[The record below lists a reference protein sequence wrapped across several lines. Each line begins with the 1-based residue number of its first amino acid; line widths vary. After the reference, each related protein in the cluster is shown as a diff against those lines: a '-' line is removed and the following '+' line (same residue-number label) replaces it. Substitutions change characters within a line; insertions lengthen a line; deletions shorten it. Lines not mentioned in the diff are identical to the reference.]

1 MRPQRSFWLEDD
13 GDLQVFVPGL
23 MATGILVSIGM
34 LVWDGIKRFVPDVG
48 KRQRAARLAERS
60 IGRVSDLISIREGDL
75 PSVTRVS
82 RTRRSRAA
90 CLARAGLSGV
100 IAAAITTATL
110 EAYAGP
116 EGPLAERGWTLSV
129 GLGVAGCFALGG
141 FVWLLS
147 GLLNANSR
155 PAWLERVEGTWPF
168 GDLPD
173 PGATTADA

>member
-1 MRPQRSFWLEDD
+1 MNRRRSFWMEDD

-48 KRQRAARLAERS
+48 RRQRAARLAERS
-60 IGRVSDLISIREGDL
+60 SGRVSDLISIREGEV
-75 PSVTRVS
+75 PSITRVP
-82 RTRRSRAA
+82 RARRSRVT
-90 CLARAGLSGV
+90 CFVRAGLSWV
-100 IAAAITTATL
+100 IASGIATATL

-116 EGPLAERGWTLSV
+116 EGPLVERGWTLSV
-129 GLGVAGCFALGG
+129 GLGVAGSFVLAG

-147 GLLNANSR
+147 GALRTTR
-155 PAWLERVEGTWPF
+155 PAWLERVEHTWPF

-173 PGATTADA
+173 PDAGTIDA